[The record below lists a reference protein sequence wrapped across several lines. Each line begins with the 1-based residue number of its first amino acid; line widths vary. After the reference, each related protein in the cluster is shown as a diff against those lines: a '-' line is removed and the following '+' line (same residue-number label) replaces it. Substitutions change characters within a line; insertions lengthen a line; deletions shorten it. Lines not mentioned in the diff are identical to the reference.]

1 MATVETT
8 KADGARALRYRK
20 AAELMGRWLSEETDY
35 DDKVGA
41 LLEQEI
47 PSSGFL
53 CGDADADPS

>member
-8 KADGARALRYRK
+8 KTDGTRPLRYRK
-20 AAELMGRWLSEETDY
+20 AAELLGRWLSEETNY

-41 LLEQEI
+41 LLEQELL
-47 PSSGFL
+47 SSGFH